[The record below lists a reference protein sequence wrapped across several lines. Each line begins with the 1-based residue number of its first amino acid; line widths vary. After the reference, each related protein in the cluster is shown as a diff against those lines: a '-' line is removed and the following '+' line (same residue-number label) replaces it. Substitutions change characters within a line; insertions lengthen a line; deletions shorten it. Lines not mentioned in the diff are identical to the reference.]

1 MIHKINNMAKDK
13 IRKYK
18 SEHPIGKIKSGY
30 KGAKYK
36 EYKNKRKLDLK
47 EIQLIM
53 INLFLISGILLLWIL

>member
-30 KGAKYK
+30 KGTKYK
-36 EYKNKRKLDLK
+36 EYKKKKKIRFKR
-47 EIQLIM
+47 
-53 INLFLISGILLLWIL
+53 NAS